1 MPRQLP
7 LSRARIRRP
16 LITLAV
22 AAAGFGTAALVGV
35 AIAKS
40 FTLKVAK
47 NAKVTNAKGVEVRE
61 DIVVSGRGRAVYTL
75 TGDSKRHPKCTKS
88 SGCFTFWPPV
98 KVASA
103 SKLSKAPGIRGKLGV
118 WHRNG
123 FAQVTL
129 GGHPLYT
136 YSGDKQKAAASGE
149 GIHGFGGTWHVS
161 RTSRPKGPSTTPPG
175 PTTSTT
181 TTTPTYTYPTTS
193 TTTTTP
199 YP

>member
-98 KVASA
+98 KVAAA

-129 GGHPLYT
+129 GGHPLYA
-136 YSGDKQKAAASGE
+136 YSGDKQEAAASGE
-149 GIHGFGGTWHVS
+149 GIHAFGGTWHVS

-181 TTTPTYTYPTTS
+181 TTTPTYTYPTTP